1 MNDMEELDSRT
12 RERKIYKVTIAGSIT
27 NLLLLV
33 FKFAAGIIGQSAAMI
48 ADAVHSLSD
57 FITDIIVIIF
67 VKIANK
73 PQDKDHDFGH
83 GKYETLATA
92 IIGLVLFFVGA
103 GIFWNGAKSIW
114 GFLHGQALEEPGMIA
129 LWAALISIVSKEAL
143 YQYTRIAGEK
153 MNSKSVVANAWH
165 HRSDALSSIG
175 TAIGIGGAI
184 LLGEKWR
191 VLDPIAAV
199 VVSFFIIKVAYKLFK
214 PCIDELI
221 EASLTE
227 KQITDILLSFPEVSS
242 PHNLRTRRIGNNC
255 AMDVHVR
262 MDGKMTVEQSHAV
275 TREMETR
282 LKELLGSGA
291 FISIHVEPAKPEPE
305 DRQTGFRK

>member
-1 MNDMEELDSRT
+1 MEELDTRT
-12 RERKIYKVTIAGSIT
+12 RERKIFQVTIIGSIT

-33 FKFAAGIIGQSAAMI
+33 FKFAAGVIGQSAAMI

-92 IIGLVLFFVGA
+92 IIGLILFFVGA
-103 GIFWNGAKSIW
+103 GIFWNGTKSIW
-114 GFLHGQALEEPGMIA
+114 GFLHGEALEEPGMIA

-143 YQYTRIAGEK
+143 YQYTKITGDK

-175 TAIGIGGAI
+175 TAVGIGGAI
-184 LLGEKWR
+184 LLGENWR
-191 VLDPIAAV
+191 VLDPVAAV

-221 EASLTE
+221 EASLPDETE
-227 KQITDILLSFPEVSS
+227 KEITDILLSFPQASS

-262 MDGKMTVEQSHAV
+262 MDGNMTVEQSHAI
-275 TREMETR
+275 TREMETK

-291 FISIHVEPAKPEPE
+291 FISIHVEPVKPEPKG
-305 DRQTGFRK
+305 D

>member
-1 MNDMEELDSRT
+1 MRHHIPENIIFAVRLDDNAMKEIDPGA
-12 RERKIYKVTIAGSIT
+12 RERKIFRVTIIGSIT

-33 FKFAAGIIGQSAAMI
+33 FKFAAGIVGQSAAMI

-221 EASLTE
+221 EASLPDETE

-255 AMDVHVR
+255 A
-262 MDGKMTVEQSHAV
+262 
-275 TREMETR
+275 METR

>member
-1 MNDMEELDSRT
+1 MDNTDPGT
-12 RERKIYKVTIAGSIT
+12 REKEIYKATIIGSVC
-27 NLLLLV
+27 NFLLLA

-57 FITDIIVIIF
+57 FITDIIVLVF
-67 VKIANK
+67 VHISNK

-92 IIGLVLFFVGA
+92 IIGAILFCVGA
-103 GIFWNGAKSIW
+103 GIFWNGATAIW
-114 GFLHGQALEEPGMIA
+114 RFARGEALEEPGMIA
-129 LWAALISIVSKEAL
+129 LYAALASIILKEAL
-143 YQYTRIAGEK
+143 YQYTRIVGEK

-165 HRSDALSSIG
+165 HRSDAFSSIG
-175 TAIGIGGAI
+175 TAAGIGGAI
-184 LLGEKWR
+184 LLGDRWR

-199 VVSFFIIKVAYKLFK
+199 VVSFFIIRVAYKLFK

-221 EASLTE
+221 EASLPEETE
-227 KQITDILLSFPEVSS
+227 KEITDILTSFPEVSC

-262 MDGKMTVEQSHAV
+262 MDGGMTVEQSHAI
-275 TREMETR
+275 TREMESR
-282 LKELLGSGA
+282 LKGLLGQGA
-291 FISIHVEPAKPEPE
+291 FISIHVEPVK
-305 DRQTGFRK
+305 DSGCKS